1 MAATEY
7 SFDVVSTVDLSE
19 VKNAID
25 AAEKEIA
32 TRYDLRNTKT
42 KIEQDENTLK
52 ILSDD
57 QFRLDIVLEI
67 VRSKLV
73 KRNISLKS
81 LEYGKV
87 EQASGGAARQT
98 VTLRQGIPM
107 EEAKKLVKDLKG
119 AGLKAQAQIQGEAV
133 RISSKDKDALQTA
146 QAHIKGL
153 KDLPYDVTF
162 TNYR

>member
-1 MAATEY
+1 M
-7 SFDVVSTVDLSE
+7 
-19 VKNAID
+19 
-25 AAEKEIA
+25 
-32 TRYDLRNTKT
+32 
-42 KIEQDENTLK
+42 
-52 ILSDD
+52 
-57 QFRLDIVLEI
+57 LEI
-67 VRSKLV
+67 IRSKLV

-133 RISSKDKDALQTA
+133 RISSKDKDALQAA